1 MKLFVLFF
9 KNYKQSTETRGYIL
23 AIDDN
28 FEETL
33 IKTLMEV
40 SSSGICT
47 S

>member
-9 KNYKQSTETRGYIL
+9 KNYKQPTETRGCIL

-40 SSSGICT
+40 
-47 S
+47 

>member
-9 KNYKQSTETRGYIL
+9 KNYKQPTEIHGYIL

-33 IKTLMEV
+33 IKTMEV
-40 SSSGICT
+40 
-47 S
+47 